1 VAVALVLLAA
11 LLDNGR
17 PWETYAK
24 SRVDTPMRV
33 ARQEYADYFREY
45 EATHP
50 GGRPVF
56 RHVPKHA
63 LPLAVFFTSGTVDLA
78 SVNAQPELRALP
90 TEKRVLRNAR

>member
-1 VAVALVLLAA
+1 VILAA

-17 PWETYAK
+17 PLETYAK

-45 EATHP
+45 EAAHP
-50 GGRPVF
+50 GDRPVF
-56 RHVPKHA
+56 RNVPKHA

-78 SVNAQPELRALP
+78 TLDAQPELRALP
-90 TEKRVLRNAR
+90 AEKQVLRNAR